1 MCPFIF
7 WHTYDLIIFN
17 KFFLNYNE
25 TKHFF
30 YLAPILTGLFL
41 TFTQK
46 IFIHKTNSFFKILL
60 STLIN
65 MYIIVS
71 LLFLVANYC
80 DADKNLT
87 ATNKLILIIFL
98 VIAILFN
105 LKILYQKFN
114 KEDLI
119 LLIITTIIVI
129 SELYFILF
137 TYNLFYRI

>member
-1 MCPFIF
+1 
-7 WHTYDLIIFN
+7 
-17 KFFLNYNE
+17 
-25 TKHFF
+25 
-30 YLAPILTGLFL
+30 
-41 TFTQK
+41 
-46 IFIHKTNSFFKILL
+46 
-60 STLIN
+60 

-129 SELYFILF
+129 SELYFPLF